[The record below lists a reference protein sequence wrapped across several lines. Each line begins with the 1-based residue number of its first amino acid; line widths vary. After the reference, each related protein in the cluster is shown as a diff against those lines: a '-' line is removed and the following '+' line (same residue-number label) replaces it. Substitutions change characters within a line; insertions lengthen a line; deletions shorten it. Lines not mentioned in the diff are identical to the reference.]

1 MRMTT
6 MIILLSIEMLMI
18 IINLKIYKNDI
29 LSPSTISSITF
40 FVATLFAL
48 YCADVWELTISR
60 KTNIVITVGLITMT
74 IGEYIGRKIRVSI
87 EKKLAYSINTDRRIP
102 TIFMKQYKKNLV
114 MVAVIACMGLY
125 AVNAYQVGLING
137 GNGLNAFAYMKNAYM
152 TSTGSTMNPIIRQGY
167 KIVMSAAYISCFIF
181 SNNCLVRHDGL
192 KKNWQ
197 YIVVLVC
204 GFIITIVAG
213 ARTEILRIVSAL
225 LLDYTLLWRLNA
237 GGNSRVN
244 KQSSKVV
251 IRKAVPLILL
261 VIVIAYASRAI
272 VKVSNVATTSIDS
285 IVYYMAYYI
294 GSPIAVLNTKLEMAF
309 ENVGLLFESKNTV
322 SQFVYLGSLDYGGNV
337 GTILQTSVLKSGL
350 FYMII
355 WILLIYIAGGF
366 IYRKITSYKE
376 INMNTSLLIILFS
389 NWYYVFS
396 MAYYSDVMSDTGFI
410 ITNILTCIVGYLIYN
425 MLFKLKL
432 R

>member
-18 IINLKIYKNDI
+18 IINLKIFKNDI

-48 YCADVWELTISR
+48 YCADVWEITISTR
-60 KTNIVITVGLITMT
+60 TNVVITAGLITMT
-74 IGEYIGRKIRVSI
+74 IGEYIGRKVRLSVKRKS
-87 EKKLAYSINTDRRIP
+87 AYSTNTDMGIP
-102 TIFMKQYKKNLV
+102 TIFVKQDMKNLF
-114 MVAVIACMGLY
+114 MVSVIACMGLY
-125 AVNAYQVGLING
+125 TINAYRVGLING
-137 GNGLNAFAYMKNAYM
+137 GTGLNAFAYMKNAYM
-152 TSTGSTMNPIIRQGY
+152 TSVGSTMNPIIRQGY
-167 KIVMSAAYISCFIF
+167 KVVMSAAYISCFIF
-181 SNNCLVRHDGL
+181 TNNCLVRHDGL

-197 YIVVLVC
+197 YIVMIAC

-261 VIVIAYASRAI
+261 VTVIAYISRAI
-272 VKVSNVATTSIDS
+272 VKTSNVATTSIDS

-309 ENVGLLFESKNTV
+309 DNGGLLLGAKNIV
-322 SQFVYLGSLDYGGNV
+322 PQFVYLGHLDYGGNV
-337 GTILQTSVLKSGL
+337 GTILQTSVLKYGL
-350 FYMII
+350 LYMII
-355 WILLIYIAGGF
+355 WILLIYIVSGF
-366 IYRKITSYKE
+366 IYRKVTSYKE
-376 INMNTSLLIILFS
+376 INMHTSLLIILFS

-396 MAYYSDVMSDTGFI
+396 MAYYSDVMSDIGFI
-410 ITNILTCIVGYLIYN
+410 ITNISTCIVGYLIYH